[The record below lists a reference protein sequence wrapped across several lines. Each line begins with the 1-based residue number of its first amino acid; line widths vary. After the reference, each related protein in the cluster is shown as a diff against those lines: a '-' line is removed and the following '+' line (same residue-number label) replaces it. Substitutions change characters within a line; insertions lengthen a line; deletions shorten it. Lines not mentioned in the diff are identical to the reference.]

1 MAAVAAAGKWW
12 AAYRLLSHPS
22 IRSSAGEGQAV
33 ASQAVESQA
42 VESQAV
48 ESQGA
53 EARSIRSARL
63 MLFLPVLFAGA
74 MILCAAIGF
83 AVTQLSE
90 NRLEAQQHTALR
102 RALEEMRGDTGNFEY
117 VDDAL
122 VRLIER
128 RAGLRELR
136 FDTEPVDDSGRELQS
151 VHDGRGRIIGWFSWM
166 ADNALVRAMNRLW
179 GLLGAIGVALGAV
192 GFLAMR
198 ASRHLLR
205 SLDRGAEAARKLV
218 EQDTLTGLPNQRAMI
233 ERLGGAIAR
242 RRSGIVVFAIID
254 LDGFHEV
261 NDTLG
266 RAGGDAVIMNVC
278 EHLQA
283 GLPDGAVLGR
293 FEEDE
298 FAVVIS
304 SENKSAATVL
314 VDALRAALHRPIFVD
329 RMWQLTAGIGVAEAP
344 EDGTSA
350 DEVARRAGLALR
362 AAKREGRSRVRFF
375 EPQIETEYAERR
387 SLLRE
392 LQSAVSLQTF
402 DVHYQPIVAADGGAI
417 VGVEALLRWN
427 HPNRGPIPPAVF
439 IPLAEQ
445 SGLMSQLGE
454 IVLRRALADGARWP
468 NLSVAVNLSPVQIRD
483 RWLVDLVGAAMADT
497 GIASSR
503 VVLEVTEGILID
515 NAQEALERLE
525 ALRALGVSIAVDDFG
540 TGFSSLSYLQKFPF
554 NRLKIDRTF
563 VASLG
568 SSGSAGAIIQ
578 AMVTLGHGLGMKV
591 LAEGVETDEQRVLL
605 RLAGCDEMQ
614 GFLFARPGPAAE
626 IDKLMSRVGRSAVA

>member
-1 MAAVAAAGKWW
+1 MTAAAAAGKRW
-12 AAYRLLSHPS
+12 AAYRLLS
-22 IRSSAGEGQAV
+22 RSSVRSSFGESEDNRA
-33 ASQAVESQA
+33 
-42 VESQAV
+42 
-48 ESQGA
+48 
-53 EARSIRSARL
+53 ARL
-63 MLFLPVLFAGA
+63 ILFLPVIFAGA
-74 MILCAAIGF
+74 MLLCAAIGF
-83 AVTQLSE
+83 AVTELGESH
-90 NRLEAQQHTALR
+90 LEAQQHDALR
-102 RALEEMRGDTGNFEY
+102 RALDEVRPAAGDIED
-117 VDDAL
+117 VDEAL
-122 VRLIER
+122 VREVEH
-128 RAGLRELR
+128 RAGLKELR
-136 FDTEPVDDSGRELQS
+136 FDTDPADNSGRALQS
-151 VHDGRGRIIGWFSWM
+151 LHDGRGRIIGWFSWA

-179 GLLGAIGVALGAV
+179 ALLAVIGFAFGVV
-192 GFLAMR
+192 GCLAMR

-205 SLDRGAEAARKLV
+205 SLDRKAEAARKLV
-218 EQDTLTGLPNQRAMI
+218 GRDDLTGLPNQRTMI
-233 ERLGGAIAR
+233 ARLGDALLR
-242 RRSGIVVFAIID
+242 RRSGIVVFALID
-254 LDGFHEV
+254 LDGLHEV

-266 RAGGDAVIMNVC
+266 RAGGDAVIMNVA

-283 GLPDGAVLGR
+283 GLPGGALLGR
-293 FEEDE
+293 FEED
-298 FAVVIS
+298 FAVIVS
-304 SENKSAATVL
+304 SETRNAAALL

-329 RMWQLTAGIGVAEAP
+329 RMWQITAGIGIAEAP

-362 AAKREGRSRVRFF
+362 AAKREGRSRVQFF

-392 LQSAVSLQTF
+392 LQSAISLQTF
-402 DVHYQPIVAADGGAI
+402 DVHYQPIVAADGGGI

-427 HPNRGPIPPAVF
+427 HPSRGAIPPSVF

-468 NLSVAVNLSPVQIRD
+468 ALSVAVNLSPVQIRD
-483 RWLVDLVGAAMADT
+483 RWLVDLVSVAMADT

-515 NAQEALERLE
+515 NPQEALQRLE
-525 ALRALGVSIAVDDFG
+525 ALRALGVSIALDDFG

-563 VASLG
+563 VASLA
-568 SSGSAGAIIQ
+568 SSGSTGAIIQ
-578 AMVTLGHGLGMKV
+578 AIVTLGHGLGMKV

-614 GFLFARPGPAAE
+614 GFLFARPAPAAE
-626 IDKLMSRVGRSAVA
+626 IDKFMTRVGRSAVA